1 MANEITY
8 NGRTIATFEEGQT
21 ATLVCAGKMA
31 VSNIVVVFESVGR
44 IIYNNMTTEVDA
56 GKTATL
62 FCAGKKMLTDVV
74 VDILDNNSAE
84 AKRKMKQPLALQV
97 VKLFKSN
104 NKKDLLHGQQVF
116 FIQIIPPFP
125 SAAHTAWGSRARI
138 PRRTRSFP
146 CR

>member
-74 VDILDNNSAE
+74 VETGML
-84 AKRKMKQPLALQV
+84 AKGVRLVTSDGYTITDTNGLYVTTK
-97 VKLFKSN
+97 
-104 NKKDLLHGQQVF
+104 GE
-116 FIQIIPPFP
+116 
-125 SAAHTAWGSRARI
+125 
-138 PRRTRSFP
+138 
-146 CR
+146 